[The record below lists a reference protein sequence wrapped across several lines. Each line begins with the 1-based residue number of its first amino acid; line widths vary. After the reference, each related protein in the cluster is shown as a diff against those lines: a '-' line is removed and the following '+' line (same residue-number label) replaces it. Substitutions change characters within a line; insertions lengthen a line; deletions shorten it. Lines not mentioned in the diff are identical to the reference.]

1 MFGNLFG
8 AKDTIDAAGNAIE
21 KTGNVFDKLFTS
33 DEERLTRAEAM
44 ERIKQNPLMWA
55 HELNIINAKDSSWFN
70 SGWRPA
76 IGWVLAI
83 SSFIYFV
90 PKFIVSAYV
99 WATVCL
105 DARELMDYPITFGEL
120 GALAGMMLG
129 GMTIRSYDKSNGVA
143 KK

>member
-1 MFGNLFG
+1 MFGKLFG

-44 ERIKQNPLMWA
+44 ERIKQKPLEFA
-55 HELNIINAKDSSWFN
+55 QQLNLLNAKDANPFN

-76 IGWVLAI
+76 IGWVLAV
-83 SSFIYFV
+83 SSFLYFV
-90 PKFIVSAYV
+90 PKFLISAYV

-105 DARELMDYPITFGEL
+105 QAQELMPYPITFGEL

-129 GMTIRSYDKSNGVA
+129 GMGIRSFDKSKGTA
-143 KK
+143 K